1 MKKYLLILVFSII
14 SLYIAAQEQK
24 PFNVEIN
31 NDEYKIYI
39 KMNLYD
45 KDIIAPDNEALGKL
59 DGFFGSTQSTS
70 KWFITSSKIV
80 NKKTAEI
87 EVINDYGSEDFTA
100 VIKLNDDGTYNYQK
114 KNGSTLKFAVNSK
127 WQKIPSSLTFSRSQH

>member
-1 MKKYLLILVFSII
+1 MKKSLFLLLLSLVT
-14 SLYIAAQEQK
+14 LHVAAQEQK
-24 PFNVEIN
+24 PFNVEIY

-59 DGFFGSTQSTS
+59 DGYFGSTQSSS
-70 KWFITSSKIV
+70 KWFITSSRII
-80 NKKTAEI
+80 NSKTAEI

-100 VIKLNDDGTYNYQK
+100 VIKVGNDGSYTYEK
-114 KNGSTLKFAVNSK
+114 KGGSTLKFAVMSK
-127 WQKIPSSLTFSRSQH
+127 WQKIPNSLTFNKSQQ

>member
-14 SLYIAAQEQK
+14 SLHIAAQEQK
-24 PFNVEIN
+24 PFNVEIS

-45 KDIIAPDNEALGKL
+45 KNIIAPDNEALGKL
-59 DGFFGSTQSTS
+59 DGFWGSMQSTS
-70 KWFITSSKIV
+70 KWFITSSRII

-114 KNGSTLKFAVNSK
+114 KNGSTLKFAVNGK
-127 WQKIPSSLTFSRSQH
+127 WQKIPNSLIFSRSQH